1 MEFWV
6 KFKHKKLV
14 NTGNW
19 AEGSLRIVLCG
30 FLETST
36 NSVGEEKRSP
46 KIAFSYNVSA
56 DTTLSSRLISNS
68 WIENST
74 SRAGMKRH

>member
-19 AEGSLRIVLCG
+19 AEGSLRIFFVDFWKLA
-30 FLETST
+30 
-36 NSVGEEKRSP
+36 P
-46 KIAFSYNVSA
+46 
-56 DTTLSSRLISNS
+56 TL
-68 WIENST
+68 
-74 SRAGMKRH
+74 